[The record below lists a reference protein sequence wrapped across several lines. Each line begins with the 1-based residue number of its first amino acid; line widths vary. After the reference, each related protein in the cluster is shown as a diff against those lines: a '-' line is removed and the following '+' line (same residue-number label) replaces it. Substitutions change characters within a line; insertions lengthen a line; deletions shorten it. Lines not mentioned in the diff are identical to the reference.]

1 MNNKVPSPVQPES
14 GQYRSLQILDE
25 LSNNDALTQRD
36 LSQRLGIALGLVNS
50 YIKNLV
56 AKGYITVRNI
66 PTKRYAYYLTPKGF
80 AEKSRLAYDLLQDY
94 TRIYREAKNNY
105 RQLFFELER
114 SGAKRIVFAGA
125 DEVTDFAYI
134 TLQETKLELVGV
146 FDPEKTGEAFFRTTV
161 RPLNDL
167 AGVDYDGVV
176 VTSYLKRHAIYQ
188 ELIKSGVDKNSIKM
202 IFSPAIETDERS
214 ASGLKERTRT

>member
-1 MNNKVPSPVQPES
+1 MNKETSSPVQPET

-25 LSNNDALTQRD
+25 LSNNDAMTQRD

-66 PTKRYAYYLTPKGF
+66 PSKRYAYYLTPKGF

-94 TRIYREAKNNY
+94 TRIYREARNNY

-114 SGAKRIVFAGA
+114 AGAKRIVFAGA
-125 DEVTDFAYI
+125 DEVAEFAYI
-134 TLQETKLELVGV
+134 TLHETGLELIGV
-146 FDPEKTGEAFFRTTV
+146 VDDSKAGNGFFSFTV
-161 RPLNDL
+161 RSFKDL
-167 AGVDYDGVV
+167 SDMQYDRII
-176 VTSYLKRHAIYQ
+176 VTSYVNRNEINRKLLASDIEQ
-188 ELIKSGVDKNSIKM
+188 KNISN
-202 IFSPAIETDERS
+202 IFGNEIP
-214 ASGLKERTRT
+214 

>member
-1 MNNKVPSPVQPES
+1 MNNRTPSPVQPES

-114 SGAKRIVFAGA
+114 SGVKRIVFAGA
-125 DEVTDFAYI
+125 DEVAEFAYI
-134 TLQETKLELVGV
+134 NLQDTGLELTGV
-146 FDPEKTGEAFFRTTV
+146 VDDHNAGEKFFGHKIMPFSAITNLPFDTIVITSYVRRDMIMQELLQTGVDRKSINLIFKTV
-161 RPLNDL
+161 R
-167 AGVDYDGVV
+167 
-176 VTSYLKRHAIYQ
+176 
-188 ELIKSGVDKNSIKM
+188 
-202 IFSPAIETDERS
+202 
-214 ASGLKERTRT
+214 

>member
-1 MNNKVPSPVQPES
+1 MNTNTTPPVQPES

-25 LSNNDALTQRD
+25 LSNNDAMTQRD

-94 TRIYREAKNNY
+94 TRIYREARNNY

-114 SGAKRIVFAGA
+114 AGAKRVVFAGA
-125 DEVTDFAYI
+125 DEVAEFAYI
-134 TLQETKLELVGV
+134 TLQDTKLELAGV
-146 FDPEKTGEAFFRTTV
+146 VDTEKIEEAFFGRKIS
-161 RPLNDL
+161 PLTGLKDME
-167 AGVDYDGVV
+167 YDSIV
-176 VTSYLKRHAIYQ
+176 VTSYLKREAILRALH
-188 ELIKSGVDKNSIKM
+188 EHGIEDKDIRT
-202 IFSPAIETDERS
+202 IFSIG
-214 ASGLKERTRT
+214 SGAGR

>member
-1 MNNKVPSPVQPES
+1 MNKQISPSSQPES

-94 TRIYREAKNNY
+94 TRIYREAKNSY
-105 RQLFFELER
+105 RQLFFEFER
-114 SGAKRIVFAGA
+114 SGVKRIVFAGA
-125 DEVTDFAYI
+125 DEVAEFAYI

-146 FDPEKTGEAFFRTTV
+146 VDPDKTGEVFFGRTIS
-161 RPLNDL
+161 PLSGLKDME
-167 AGVDYDGVV
+167 YDSIV
-176 VTSYLKRHAIYQ
+176 VTSYLKREAILRS
-188 ELIKSGVDKNSIKM
+188 LIEHGIEEKNIRT
-202 IFSPAIETDERS
+202 IFNVR
-214 ASGLKERTRT
+214 G

>member
-1 MNNKVPSPVQPES
+1 MNKVTSPPVQPES

-50 YIKNLV
+50 YIKNLI

-105 RQLFFELER
+105 RQRFFELER
-114 SGAKRIVFAGA
+114 AGVRRIVFAGA
-125 DEVTDFAYI
+125 DEVAEFAYI
-134 TLQETKLELVGV
+134 TLHETGLELIGV
-146 FDPEKTGEAFFRTTV
+146 VDDSKAGNGFFSFTV
-161 RPLNDL
+161 RSFKDL
-167 AGVDYDGVV
+167 SDMQYDRII
-176 VTSYLKRHAIYQ
+176 VTSYVNRNEINRKLLASDIEQ
-188 ELIKSGVDKNSIKM
+188 KNISN
-202 IFSPAIETDERS
+202 IFGNEIP
-214 ASGLKERTRT
+214 

>member
-1 MNNKVPSPVQPES
+1 MNKETASPVQPET

-25 LSNNDALTQRD
+25 LSSNDALTQRD

-66 PTKRYAYYLTPKGF
+66 PSKRYAYYLTPKGF

-114 SGAKRIVFAGA
+114 SGVKRIVFAGA
-125 DEVTDFAYI
+125 DEVAEFAYI
-134 TLQETKLELVGV
+134 TLQETKLEL
-146 FDPEKTGEAFFRTTV
+146 
-161 RPLNDL
+161 
-167 AGVDYDGVV
+167 AGVVDTDRPGEMFFGRQISPMSGLRDMEYDSIV
-176 VTSYLKRHAIYQ
+176 VTSYLKRKAMRQALLDGGI
-188 ELIKSGVDKNSIKM
+188 
-202 IFSPAIETDERS
+202 ADERIREIF
-214 ASGLKERTRT
+214 ATRHHP

>member
-1 MNNKVPSPVQPES
+1 MNKESQVPVQPET

-25 LSNNDALTQRD
+25 LSNNDAMTQRD

-66 PTKRYAYYLTPKGF
+66 PSKRFAYYLTPKGF

-114 SGAKRIVFAGA
+114 AGAKRIVFAGA
-125 DEVTDFAYI
+125 DEVAEFAYI
-134 TLQETKLELVGV
+134 TLQDTKLELTGV
-146 FDPEKTGEAFFRTTV
+146 VDTDRAGEMFFGRQIS
-161 RPLNDL
+161 PLSGL
-167 AGVDYDGVV
+167 QSMEYDSIV
-176 VTSYLKRHAIYQ
+176 VTSYLKREAMHQALLGHGI
-188 ELIKSGVDKNSIKM
+188 
-202 IFSPAIETDERS
+202 DERS
-214 ASGLKERTRT
+214 IKTIFRVRG

>member
-1 MNNKVPSPVQPES
+1 MNKETSTPVPPES

-56 AKGYITVRNI
+56 AKGFITVRNI
-66 PTKRYAYYLTPKGF
+66 PSKRFAYYLTPKGF

-105 RQLFFELER
+105 RQLFSELER
-114 SGAKRIVFAGA
+114 AGVKRIVFAGA
-125 DEVTDFAYI
+125 DEVAEFAYI
-134 TLQETKLELVGV
+134 TLQETGLE
-146 FDPEKTGEAFFRTTV
+146 
-161 RPLNDL
+161 L
-167 AGVDYDGVV
+167 AGVVDDEKAGRKFFVHDIRPLSEIGQLQYDQVI
-176 VTSYLKRHAIYQ
+176 VTSYVNRTAIYQ
-188 ELIKSGVDKNSIKM
+188 DLVKTVGKTDVRT
-202 IFSPAIETDERS
+202 IFRDVA
-214 ASGLKERTRT
+214 